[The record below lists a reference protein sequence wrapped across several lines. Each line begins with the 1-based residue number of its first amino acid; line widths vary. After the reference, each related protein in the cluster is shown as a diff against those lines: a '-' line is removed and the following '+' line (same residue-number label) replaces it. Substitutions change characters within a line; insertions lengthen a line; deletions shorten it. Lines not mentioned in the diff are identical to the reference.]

1 VSIPAVTIWAALVA
15 GASLL
20 LLIAIDHRKPAR
32 RRKIASRG
40 GVGVKRA
47 PVTRTVEHLPTRP
60 YKRTPMWKR
69 LLSLGGL
76 GLMGLVLGALLA
88 IALATVVVGFFLL
101 IEGATK

>member
-1 VSIPAVTIWAALVA
+1 V
-15 GASLL
+15 LL
-20 LLIAIDHRKPAR
+20 LVAIDHRKPAR

-60 YKRTPMWKR
+60 YRRTPVWRR
-69 LLSLGGL
+69 LASLGGL

-88 IALATVVVGFFLL
+88 IALAAMVVGGFLL
-101 IEGATK
+101 IDAATK